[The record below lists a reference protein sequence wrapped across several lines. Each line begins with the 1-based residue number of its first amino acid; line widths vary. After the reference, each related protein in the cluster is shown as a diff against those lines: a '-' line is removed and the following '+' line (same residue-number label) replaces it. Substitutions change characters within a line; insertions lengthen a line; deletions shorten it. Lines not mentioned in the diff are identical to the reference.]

1 MPGKRKSPVPLMLCL
16 LVVPILFSQAC
27 RSAPESLPA
36 RIEVSLPE
44 LPATP
49 ELLPVAWEDRQG
61 GLWLAYGEYRA
72 LETNIMR
79 MRAYEEDL
87 RAYIEMQRR
96 ILDAA
101 GTTPRTD

>member
-1 MPGKRKSPVPLMLCL
+1 MLCL
-16 LVVPILFSQAC
+16 LAVPMLFSQAC
-27 RSAPESLPA
+27 QSAPESLPVK
-36 RIEVSLPE
+36 IEVSLP
-44 LPATP
+44 PAPQPP

-72 LETNIMR
+72 LETNIVR